1 MLLET
6 LFSWELL
13 KLMKKQST
21 LLHCSLHWSLSS
33 SSCLRNNPSMSLK
46 CSEVLSPS
54 CQKILIN
61 FFFSLLSMSYAKV
74 VKRIE
79 EWCGMLD
86 KLRLPAPL
94 SKTLKYSYLY
104 HSSLFPNY
112 NSDYFLFNTPSI
124 QASFLFFFFF
134 LSLKEI
140 LLKFK
145 KNGKRKGVRS

>member
-124 QASFLFFFFF
+124 QASFSIFLFFFIVKRNFIEIQ
-134 LSLKEI
+134 KEWE
-140 LLKFK
+140 
-145 KNGKRKGVRS
+145 KGRG

>member
-13 KLMKKQST
+13 KLTKKQST

-86 KLRLPAPL
+86 KLRLSAPL

-104 HSSLFPNY
+104 HSSLSPNY

-124 QASFLFFFFF
+124 QASFSIFLFFFIVKRNFIEIQ
-134 LSLKEI
+134 KEWE
-140 LLKFK
+140 
-145 KNGKRKGVRS
+145 KGRG